1 MSRFSAFMLAP
12 HEAQVVEE
20 IRFANKGVALDFIAQ
35 LAQQHSQHVEA
46 RETGNLLQPEVH
58 VAAAA
63 HQLHIADTAKDA
75 SAATDD
81 QLAGDLREADVA
93 DFARN
98 VCAKL
103 LPESSP
109 QGVSIMM
116 ETLSS
121 ALSRA
126 VQRKLHPARP
136 ALEEEVTYESVPI
149 CYSHMFS

>member
-1 MSRFSAFMLAP
+1 MLAED
-12 HEAQVVEE
+12 EAQALEE
-20 IRFANKGVALDFIAQ
+20 VRFANKAVALDVISQ
-35 LAQQHSQHVEA
+35 LVQKHSQHVDA
-46 RETGNLLQPEVH
+46 RAAGKHPQREMYI
-58 VAAAA
+58 AAAA
-63 HQLHIADTAKDA
+63 DQLITADAANNA
-75 SAATDD
+75 STATDD

-126 VQRKLHPARP
+126 VQRKLQPARP
-136 ALEEEVTYESVPI
+136 VSEEEVTYESVPT
-149 CYSHMFS
+149 CYAHMFS